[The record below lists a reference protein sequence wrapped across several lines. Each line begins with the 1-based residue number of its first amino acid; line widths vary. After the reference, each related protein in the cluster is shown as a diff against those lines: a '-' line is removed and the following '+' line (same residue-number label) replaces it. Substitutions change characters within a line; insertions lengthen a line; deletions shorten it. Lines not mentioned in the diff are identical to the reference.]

1 MMRASLLIREAR
13 RRAGLTQK
21 QLAERLETSQ
31 SVIARWESGRA
42 RPSLENLERVV
53 RACGL
58 ELRLGIGEADTAE
71 RSLIERNLA
80 LSPGERLDQLVR
92 TVRFIRAGR
101 AALAARDG

>member
-1 MMRASLLIREAR
+1 MRASLLIREAR

-42 RPSLENLERVV
+42 RPSLENLDRIV

-58 ELRLGIGEADTAE
+58 ELRLGIGEADPGE

-80 LSPGERLDQLVR
+80 LDPAARLDQLVR

-101 AALAARDG
+101 AALGARDG